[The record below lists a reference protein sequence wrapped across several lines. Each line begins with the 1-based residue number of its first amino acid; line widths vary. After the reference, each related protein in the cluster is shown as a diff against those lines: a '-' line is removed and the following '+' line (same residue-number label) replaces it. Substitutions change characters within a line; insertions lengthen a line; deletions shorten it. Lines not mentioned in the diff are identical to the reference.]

1 MLCPLALESVAP
13 QLTTAPPTPQSF
25 SNFSKCF
32 PLTRNFRSKIVD
44 LRVLICQQHF
54 PHVRPPQIFVEHA
67 DLPEK
72 EAPQS
77 FVQRVESTLHQWW
90 RTFVFT
96 AEGVGD
102 ESQITNIDD
111 SQKPLLPRKI
121 VSRTKSRTQNDES
134 KYKAFKL
141 LRVRNRFDDRLKSDT
156 PEKKFGH
163 LVGNYRDFAIKIEV
177 GFETSPGLGFR
188 VWV

>member
-1 MLCPLALESVAP
+1 MLCPLALESIAP
-13 QLTTAPPTPQSF
+13 QLTSAPPTPQSF

-67 DLPEK
+67 DIPEK
-72 EAPQS
+72 EHPQS
-77 FVQRVESTLHQWW
+77 FVQRVKSTLHQWW

-96 AEGVGD
+96 TEGVSD
-102 ESQITNIDD
+102 ESQINNQDIQD
-111 SQKPLLPRKI
+111 SQEHLLGSP
-121 VSRTKSRTQNDES
+121 TQNDDS

-141 LRVRNRFDDRLKSDT
+141 LRVRNRFDDRLKDDT
-156 PEKKFGH
+156 PGH